1 MQNYNRNNNWNN
13 GKGKNNSGKN
23 NNSNNNSKLTIDESV
38 KYINPYNFITLP
50 EKCER
55 KPERDR
61 KGELTG
67 YIECVLTAKTPIIV
81 PDVEHVET
89 EDLCGGKQFNKFKFF
104 NYGEKDKEGNYTIPV
119 IPGSEIRGMLRSD
132 YEVFTNS
139 CMSTLND
146 DISFI
151 SRSKDI
157 KMPGILEKD
166 SEGKWHLYEAKRYAV
181 HTCRK
186 GKGKPQNANGQN
198 GAIYFVNDKNELKD
212 GEKTYKTGDKVKFTY
227 KPSTNPHVSPYVI
240 SIGSGNTE
248 GILFIGELGGKKE
261 IDKNGNNNIHDSIFV
276 KQNKEVQISNIEDS
290 VKSLKAIFDM
300 YNDKAFNQKI
310 RGKDKTWYAGYDIEK
325 SIILPVW
332 YSKPDNKNRRYLS
345 LAAIGKEAYHRKLH
359 ELVGE
364 FMPCIDKNNVC
375 NACNMFG
382 FVSENDAI
390 SSKLRISDAMYD
402 GENNPYDNK
411 MIIKELASPHVANAT
426 FYALYAPNN
435 QFQNLPQNFDF
446 NYDVRITPNGKNDI
460 QNEDITIR
468 GRKMYWHHDDIEN
481 SITTEKTVRNCE
493 ITPVKPDTKFK
504 FKIYFNNIKE
514 ENLKEL
520 IAVINLKY
528 DGRELCHKI
537 GKAKPLGFGSCKIE
551 TQNVYIRNITENEGK
566 IQYKMMDYDSYFGD
580 FETKLN
586 DISLNIFDMNT
597 IPMKEALRIYDYN
610 YIKNNYK
617 DALVQYPA
625 GRKNAKEASMYWF
638 MLNKSDK
645 LNNPYVLMVLPR
657 IIDGKDENGV
667 EGFKNSEIKENGRK
681 IGQTSG
687 LLLPKYVK

>member
-1 MQNYNRNNNWNN
+1 MQNYNNNWKN
-13 GKGKNNSGKN
+13 GKGKKN
-23 NNSNNNSKLTIDESV
+23 NNKKNNNNKNNNNNNNSKLTIDESK

-55 KPERDR
+55 KPENER

-81 PDVEHVET
+81 PDTEHIET
-89 EDLCGGKQFNKFKFF
+89 EDLGEDKKFNKFKFF
-104 NYGEKDKEGNYTIPV
+104 NYGEKNEKENYTIPV
-119 IPGSEIRGMLRSD
+119 IPGSEIRGMLRTD

-139 CMSTLND
+139 CMSTLNE
-146 DISFI
+146 DISLI

-157 KMPGILEKD
+157 KMPGILKKD
-166 SEGKWHLYEAKRYAV
+166 DKGKWKLYEANRYALN
-181 HTCRK
+181 TCRE
-186 GKGKPQNANGQN
+186 GQKKEQKSN
-198 GAIYFVNDKNELKD
+198 KKAGTIYLVNDKNEITV
-212 GEKTYKTGDKVKFTY
+212 GEKTYKTGDKVNFKY
-227 KPSTNPHVSPYVI
+227 KSSGNKCVI
-240 SIGSGNTE
+240 SIGDGETE

-261 IDKNGNNNIHDSIFV
+261 HDSIFV
-276 KQNKEVQISNIEDS
+276 KRDNEIEMPNIEES
-290 VKSLKAIFDM
+290 IENLKAIFDM
-300 YNDKAFNQKI
+300 YNDKAFNQEI
-310 RGKDKTWYAGYDIEK
+310 RGTDKIWYAGYDIEK
-325 SIILPVW
+325 SEILPVW
-332 YSKPDNKNRRYLS
+332 YSESDSKGRRYLS
-345 LAAIGKEAYHRKLH
+345 LAAMGKEAYHRKLN

-364 FMPCIDKNNVC
+364 FKPCIDKNEIC
-375 NACNMFG
+375 NSCNMFG
-382 FVSENDAI
+382 FVSSEDAI
-390 SSKLRISDAMYD
+390 SSKLRISDAIYD
-402 GENNPYDNK
+402 GENNPYDKK

-426 FYALYAPNN
+426 FYALYTPNN
-435 QFQNLPQNFDF
+435 EFNLLPQNFDF
-446 NYDVRITPNGKNDI
+446 NYDVKLERKDKKVVREEIDSGY
-460 QNEDITIR
+460 ITIR

-566 IQYKMMDYDSYFGD
+566 IQYKIMDYDSYFSTS
-580 FETKLN
+580 ETKLN
-586 DISLNIFDMNT
+586 DISLNVFDMNT

-610 YIKNNYK
+610 YIKNNYEG
-617 DALVQYPA
+617 ALVQYPV
-625 GRKNAKEASMYWF
+625 GEAEGNKGSMYWF
-638 MLNKSDK
+638 MLNKSESIK
-645 LNNPYVLMVLPR
+645 NPYVLMVLPR

-667 EGFKNSEIKENGRK
+667 EGFKNSEIKEKGRK